1 MARTSSITTL
11 LFDWDG
17 TLVDSAHLGLAAFQ
31 KTFADLGFAFPLDV
45 YETAY
50 SPNWY
55 STYEA
60 LGLPKEKWKTADD
73 LWLQHYGDELAQLI
87 EGAADILLDLHRRNY
102 QLGVVT
108 SGSVIRVSSEIEQ
121 AKLTDVFQVVI
132 CNEHMVNKKP
142 HPEGLQIA
150 LQKLDTP
157 SEQAAYVGDA
167 PEDIQM
173 GKSAKVLTVGV
184 RSKYPSSARLVNA
197 SPDIYIETL
206 GELSMHF

>member
-31 KTFADLGFAFPLDV
+31 KTFADLGFAFLLDV

-87 EGAADILLDLHRRNY
+87 EGAADILLDLHRKTY
-102 QLGVVT
+102 KLGVVT
-108 SGSVIRVSSEIEQ
+108 SGSVIRVSREIEQ

-150 LQKLDTP
+150 LQKLNTP